1 MNDKYFS
8 SEDDA
13 VKAETLLTKILS
25 TFRQAHSDRT
35 AWVMSELA
43 YIKFNLL
50 FPKNGSTDLI
60 KGSFI
65 KKVSALVG
73 ENKSKNSFNVNW

>member
-1 MNDKYFS
+1 
-8 SEDDA
+8 
-13 VKAETLLTKILS
+13 
-25 TFRQAHSDRT
+25 
-35 AWVMSELA
+35 MSELA

-73 ENKSKNSFNVNW
+73 ENKSKNSFNVN

>member
-35 AWVMSELA
+35 A
-43 YIKFNLL
+43 
-50 FPKNGSTDLI
+50 
-60 KGSFI
+60 
-65 KKVSALVG
+65 
-73 ENKSKNSFNVNW
+73 